1 MYWIRDNYLSC
12 NWIHHM
18 FNYIFLSLAFFLAVM
33 GYTFYYKH
41 NICFLFG
48 IFGHFSPSYFEVFA
62 SAYCH
67 IAQYF
72 SLTKCFM
79 NKHRYVHTYLYF
91 GLVYVIQLL
100 AAISSPFSLRKI
112 SPRYF
117 FFGWWMQK
125 AILSACIM
133 KTMGTD
139 LRWCFVCF
147 AIGLANRSYIC
158 ALVLFLLH
166 MFDLICFTVL
176 LVKLCCFLYEM

>member
-1 MYWIRDNYLSC
+1 
-12 NWIHHM
+12 
-18 FNYIFLSLAFFLAVM
+18 M

-67 IAQYF
+67 IAQYY

-117 FFGWWMQK
+117 FFRMVNAESYFECMHHEGYGNRS
-125 AILSACIM
+125 I
-133 KTMGTD
+133 
-139 LRWCFVCF
+139 WCFVCF